1 MAGLQHPI
9 RFTLRMTYNAYRFD
23 DDAPLPGELY
33 TPEELE
39 EMESEA
45 RRADDE
51 RSIPTPAERNR
62 NLK

>member
-1 MAGLQHPI
+1 
-9 RFTLRMTYNAYRFD
+9 MTYNRYRFN

-39 EMESEA
+39 ELESEA

-51 RSIPTPAERNR
+51 RSIPSPADRNPH
-62 NLK
+62 LK